1 MFNQN
6 SNNWSH
12 KTTRNFRQSKRL
24 SFVNETLALIVFSEN
39 TCCDFINKCSPA
51 IIPQQRSLLHCKKSA
66 LLYFVPSLFF
76 GSTYDTTPVA
86 GCQWSTQALCPFRCL
101 VEIGSSTHGPQIP
114 LLLSPNRPVFLI
126 SALLFAFIGF
136 HSRITEHRIIGGGYV
151 HNAQTDGCTSQLI
164 MKEPHYKQRCTVV
177 LQEKFNYNYG
187 ETEHQQHSKSLSRVH
202 C

>member
-136 HSRITEHRIIGGGYV
+136 HSRITEHGIIVGGIRRSWCLLSRLQNV
-151 HNAQTDGCTSQLI
+151 HNAQSHGCTGQL
-164 MKEPHYKQRCTVV
+164 
-177 LQEKFNYNYG
+177 
-187 ETEHQQHSKSLSRVH
+187 
-202 C
+202 

>member
-12 KTTRNFRQSKRL
+12 KTNRNFRQSKRL

-39 TCCDFINKCSPA
+39 TCCDFVNKLSINV
-51 IIPQQRSLLHCKKSA
+51 LLP
-66 LLYFVPSLFF
+66 LYHNSDLSFIARKMHFCIFVSSLFF
-76 GSTYDTTPVA
+76 GSTYDTTPGVVA

-136 HSRITEHRIIGGGYV
+136 HSRITEHGIIVGGIRRSW
-151 HNAQTDGCTSQLI
+151 CL
-164 MKEPHYKQRCTVV
+164 
-177 LQEKFNYNYG
+177 L
-187 ETEHQQHSKSLSRVH
+187 
-202 C
+202 

>member
-39 TCCDFINKCSPA
+39 TCCDFVNKLSINVPL
-51 IIPQQRSLLHCKKSA
+51 P
-66 LLYFVPSLFF
+66 LYHNSDLSFIARKVHFCILSQA
-76 GSTYDTTPVA
+76 STYDKTPGVVA

-101 VEIGSSTHGPQIP
+101 VEIGSPTHGPQIP

-136 HSRITEHRIIGGGYV
+136 HSRITEHGIIVGGIRRSRCLLSRLQNV
-151 HNAQTDGCTSQLI
+151 HNAQSHGCTGQL
-164 MKEPHYKQRCTVV
+164 
-177 LQEKFNYNYG
+177 
-187 ETEHQQHSKSLSRVH
+187 
-202 C
+202 